1 MLYYSA
7 FSAIKASSLPL
18 ASEHYFYSCCCA
30 VNYCVYTLCQQQSK
44 TRTFCKNGPI
54 WCSQQSTSMNEILFT
69 WAKNI
74 LSHKFLL
81 LHFLSHC
88 KSIKNQISSCFTLVF
103 MTNGFGLLLMHFC
116 YFFSGKNGPFMKES
130 CFFSVNVLLLT
141 TEVEK
146 IIIIMQKKLHQ
157 EKPICSSSHIQLHSG
172 VHYYP
177 FLGFLRAQN
186 YLSLFLQHIGS
197 SQGTVNTSTELCIE
211 KLLIFQTLKY
221 YNNT

>member
-1 MLYYSA
+1 MQPAKYFHERDTLYLSKKYP
-7 FSAIKASSLPL
+7 FSQVSFITFSLTL
-18 ASEHYFYSCCCA
+18 Q
-30 VNYCVYTLCQQQSK
+30 VNKESDFKLFHSRVYDKWLWPS
-44 TRTFCKNGPI
+44 FD
-54 WCSQQSTSMNEILFT
+54 
-69 WAKNI
+69 A
-74 LSHKFLL
+74 LL
-81 LHFLSHC
+81 LFFLWQKWPIHE
-88 KSIKNQISSCFTLVF
+88 
-103 MTNGFGLLLMHFC
+103 GE
-116 YFFSGKNGPFMKES
+116 ES

-211 KLLIFQTLKY
+211 KLLICQTLK
-221 YNNT
+221 